1 MPESDETRFAC
12 IGCGAMNRAGAEACA
27 GCGHR
32 FTGPEGGRVVEPLP
46 GMAPVLGE
54 PRVSFPGP
62 RPIRKPRV
70 LAGIARGIGFVI
82 TIVAT
87 GIAFVVAFFV
97 TCSSL
102 GGGDTLLLWSSLA
115 GLAAASAVV
124 GFSLWVGSLSRPD
137 RPRADAGRYKGED
150 R

>member
-12 IGCGAMNRAGAEACA
+12 IGCGAMNRAGAETCV

-32 FTGPEGGRVVEPLP
+32 FDGPEGGRVAEPPPGTAPAPDGPRVPLP
-46 GMAPVLGE
+46 G
-54 PRVSFPGP
+54 PRS
-62 RPIRKPRV
+62 IRKPTA
-70 LAGIARGIGFVI
+70 LAGIARGIGFLI

-87 GIAFVVAFFV
+87 GLAFVVAFVV

-102 GGGDTLLLWSSLA
+102 GGGDVPLLWSSVA

-124 GFSLWVGSLSRPD
+124 GFSIWVGSLLHPG